1 MSELKFIETTDET
14 IYTDILEELENGV
27 GEPLY
32 PGDERRIFGDT
43 MAKVIVTVYNT
54 VNDAC
59 RQKMLRYARGTVLD
73 ALGENRDVIRLDPT
87 YATTTLRFTVTEA
100 VGSNIIIPAGL
111 RVTGD
116 FVHYF
121 LTDTTAVLYAG
132 SLYVDVAATA
142 EEGGTDY
149 NNIDEGEI
157 SEIVDVSD
165 VPLLDGVTNLTITEG
180 GGDREEDEPYRE
192 RIRELT
198 SENRRLRKQIKRMRE
213 AAATSKKVEFSKIIF
228 CGVSIVT
235 ILITV
240 FSCWIIYSTMDASA
254 LAYLIPAVFAEMA
267 SATGFYYTKA
277 KAENKIKLM
286 NANGVQPEAENFNDF

>member
-180 GGDREEDEPYRE
+180 GGDRESGNAVSPDKREDTSACLRSLGAGVPPAGR
-192 RIRELT
+192 RIRPHGA
-198 SENRRLRKQIKRMRE
+198 RRPPVPRQCIPPGSSRVCSRWGSGSNPERECARCPAEEACRVPNKGPGLLRR
-213 AAATSKKVEFSKIIF
+213 
-228 CGVSIVT
+228 G
-235 ILITV
+235 L
-240 FSCWIIYSTMDASA
+240 
-254 LAYLIPAVFAEMA
+254 P
-267 SATGFYYTKA
+267 GFLRGRRRSGT
-277 KAENKIKLM
+277 
-286 NANGVQPEAENFNDF
+286 

>member
-116 FVHYF
+116 FVHDS

-157 SEIVDVSD
+157 SRSWTSPNDT
-165 VPLLDGVTNLTITEG
+165 LLDGVTNLTITEG
-180 GGDREEDEPYRE
+180 GGAVRRTNRTARESGKPRTNSAPQAQPKPTNTGRCLRTLSSRTRWWNPKRKRSPEP
-192 RIRELT
+192 
-198 SENRRLRKQIKRMRE
+198 
-213 AAATSKKVEFSKIIF
+213 
-228 CGVSIVT
+228 
-235 ILITV
+235 
-240 FSCWIIYSTMDASA
+240 
-254 LAYLIPAVFAEMA
+254 
-267 SATGFYYTKA
+267 
-277 KAENKIKLM
+277 
-286 NANGVQPEAENFNDF
+286 

>member
-121 LTDTTAVLYAG
+121 LTEHH
-132 SLYVDVAATA
+132 S
-142 EEGGTDY
+142 
-149 NNIDEGEI
+149 
-157 SEIVDVSD
+157 
-165 VPLLDGVTNLTITEG
+165 
-180 GGDREEDEPYRE
+180 R
-192 RIRELT
+192 
-198 SENRRLRKQIKRMRE
+198 
-213 AAATSKKVEFSKIIF
+213 
-228 CGVSIVT
+228 
-235 ILITV
+235 
-240 FSCWIIYSTMDASA
+240 A
-254 LAYLIPAVFAEMA
+254 LCR
-267 SATGFYYTKA
+267 
-277 KAENKIKLM
+277 
-286 NANGVQPEAENFNDF
+286 

>member
-43 MAKVIVTVYNT
+43 MAKVIVAVYNT

-132 SLYVDVAATA
+132 SLYAGRRRIRILRRGDRRGKISPRNVTTRAIIMTTQ
-142 EEGGTDY
+142 GGTRTW
-149 NNIDEGEI
+149 IQET
-157 SEIVDVSD
+157 S
-165 VPLLDGVTNLTITEG
+165 PPFW
-180 GGDREEDEPYRE
+180 REYTRG
-192 RIRELT
+192 RIFWTHTTRQQARSGT
-198 SENRRLRKQIKRMRE
+198 
-213 AAATSKKVEFSKIIF
+213 AT
-228 CGVSIVT
+228 T
-235 ILITV
+235 
-240 FSCWIIYSTMDASA
+240 
-254 LAYLIPAVFAEMA
+254 
-267 SATGFYYTKA
+267 
-277 KAENKIKLM
+277 
-286 NANGVQPEAENFNDF
+286 

>member
-1 MSELKFIETTDET
+1 MQGALFW
-14 IYTDILEELENGV
+14 
-27 GEPLY
+27 
-32 PGDERRIFGDT
+32 
-43 MAKVIVTVYNT
+43 
-54 VNDAC
+54 
-59 RQKMLRYARGTVLD
+59 D

-132 SLYVDVAATA
+132 SLYVDVTATA

-192 RIRELT
+192 RIREARTNSAPQAQPKPTNTGRCLQT
-198 SENRRLRKQIKRMRE
+198 LSSRTRWWNPKRKR
-213 AAATSKKVEFSKIIF
+213 S
-228 CGVSIVT
+228 
-235 ILITV
+235 
-240 FSCWIIYSTMDASA
+240 
-254 LAYLIPAVFAEMA
+254 
-267 SATGFYYTKA
+267 
-277 KAENKIKLM
+277 
-286 NANGVQPEAENFNDF
+286 PEL